1 MISRINF
8 LTLLQLFH
16 YVGHMTYGSVDLG
29 GQMQVSTFFLLS
41 GFCLTLR
48 HGSPGQEDGLGSVA
62 RFLLVR
68 LARIGPTYYIANTL
82 ALCGW

>member
-1 MISRINF
+1 
-8 LTLLQLFH
+8 
-16 YVGHMTYGSVDLG
+16 MTYGRVDLG

-48 HGSPGQEDGLGSVA
+48 HGSAGREDGLGSLG

-68 LARIGPTYYIANTL
+68 LARIGPTYYLANIL